1 MPHLTYDVGGE
12 FLDVGPTSET
22 FIMLHRQL
30 VPLGMFT
37 LLADFHKIPGILSL
51 FLERTSGA
59 KLPPLPIFLLSPTDE
74 GDYYPDSRH
83 VG

>member
-51 FLERTSGA
+51 FLERTLGA
-59 KLPPLPIFLLSPTDE
+59 QASAFADFPLEP
-74 GDYYPDSRH
+74 YR
-83 VG
+83 